1 MANRKDD
8 GFGWGVIVG
17 FALGLVAGA
26 YLASGPGR
34 DRVEHLRTRTIE
46 LTSSARRVAGGAE
59 GPLRRALAEG
69 VEAARRR
76 RRELAE
82 APAETMPRR
91 EGDDA

>member
-1 MANRKDD
+1 MASEKDG
-8 GFGWGVIVG
+8 GFGWGVVIG
-17 FALGLVAGA
+17 FALGVVAGA

-59 GPLRRALAEG
+59 GPLRRAVAEG

-82 APAETMPRR
+82 APTETMPHR
-91 EGDDA
+91 EGDNA

>member
-1 MANRKDD
+1 MASEKDG

-17 FALGLVAGA
+17 FALGMVAGV

-59 GPLRRALAEG
+59 GPLRRAVAEG
-69 VEAARRR
+69 IEAARRR
-76 RRELAE
+76 RGELAE
-82 APAETMPRR
+82 TTAEAMPGR